1 MEVKAFVVKEEKEDL
16 DIFPGKKHKLRKS
29 KKEVEIARYALKGN
43 KRFIVADTSNW
54 NWPRCKI
61 CQKQLGP
68 KVYIFIVNS
77 CELSYNNNSTRINL
91 NDNLH
96 LRYAGKKA
104 LTI

>member
-1 MEVKAFVVKEEKEDL
+1 MNKNKAL
-16 DIFPGKKHKLRKS
+16 PP
-29 KKEVEIARYALKGN
+29 EVEIAKFALKDST
-43 KRFIVADTSNW
+43 RFKVADTSSW
-54 NWPRCKI
+54 TWPVCNI
-61 CQKQLGP
+61 CEKQLGP

-77 CELSYNNNSTRINL
+77 CELSYNHNSTRINL